1 MTALETDLVKAV
13 VFRGRRVGYPLH
25 RRGVSSSPI
34 VTGHNAPHELVEQRH
49 GESSIPVAGTP
60 DHAFGD
66 QLISGWSQRGNLPVK
81 CFSDIPGTVWPG
93 SELGHRSLCGTQE
106 SDRAASPAPTP
117 DEVRAGA
124 VLPRSGGSEHQATST
139 VPQPTNNPQCGSY
152 LAEVRRKNSE
162 AAMNRS

>member
-93 SELGHRSLCGTQE
+93 TELGHRSQIFLFDGSQ
-106 SDRAASPAPTP
+106 PVKP
-117 DEVRAGA
+117 D
-124 VLPRSGGSEHQATST
+124 
-139 VPQPTNNPQCGSY
+139 
-152 LAEVRRKNSE
+152 AEETFVKCSNG
-162 AAMNRS
+162 